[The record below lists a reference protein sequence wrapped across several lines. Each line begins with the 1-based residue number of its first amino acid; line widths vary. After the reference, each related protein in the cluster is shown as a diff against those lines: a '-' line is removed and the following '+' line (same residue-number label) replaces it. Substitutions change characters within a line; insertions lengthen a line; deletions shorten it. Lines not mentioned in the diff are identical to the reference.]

1 MTHPAALSTEQR
13 IRRSLSRRHRAEA
26 RFRFY
31 GKLAIALASASL
43 VFLLYNIVIPGISGF
58 VQHQV
63 QVVMRAD
70 MVKESGG
77 NAQKAVVSAFRATLK
92 GVRDDRTKR
101 LSAMLLSQSASFV
114 WQEMPNTKLPTTIW
128 LPLSDAADQYLKGKP
143 VSTLGSEQIGWLKD
157 LQQAGRLKAAF
168 NKDFF
173 LRGDSRDPDQAGFLG
188 SVMGSFFSL
197 AICIAI
203 SFIVGVLSAIY
214 LEEFARK
221 NWLTDVIEVN
231 INNLAAVP
239 SIIFG
244 LLGLALFL
252 NVFGLPRS
260 SALVGGLTLALM
272 TLPVIII
279 TTRVALKSVPPSI
292 RDAARALG
300 ASPQQVVW
308 HHVVPYALPG
318 MMTGAILGLSRA
330 IGETAPLL
338 MIGMV
343 AFVADV
349 PRGFL
354 DAATAM
360 PVQIYVWASS
370 PEMGFVEKTS
380 TGIIVLLAV
389 LIVMNSIAIFIR
401 RKTEVRWS

>member
-1 MTHPAALSTEQR
+1 MSTTEQR
-13 IRRSLSRRHRAEA
+13 IRQTLRRRHRAEA
-26 RFRFY
+26 RFKLY
-31 GKLAIALASASL
+31 GRLAIAVAAGSL
-43 VFLLYNIVIPGISGF
+43 VFLLYSIVVPGLSGF

-63 QVVMRAD
+63 QVTMTKDIVRAA
-70 MVKESGG
+70 KG
-77 NAQKAVVSAFRATLK
+77 NEQKAVVDAFRSTLD
-92 GVRDDRTKR
+92 GVNDKRSKR

-114 WQEMPNTKLPTTIW
+114 WLEAKQTKLPATIW
-128 LPLSDAADQYLKGKP
+128 LPLSDAADQYLKGRA
-143 VSTLGSEQIGWLKD
+143 VSTLNKEQKAWL
-157 LQQAGRLKAAF
+157 ASLKQEERIKGAF
-168 NKDFF
+168 NSTFF
-173 LRGDSRDPDQAGFLG
+173 SRGDSRDPDQAGFLG
-188 SVMGSFFSL
+188 SMVGSVLSL
-197 AICIAI
+197 AVCIVIA
-203 SFIVGVLSAIY
+203 FVLGVLSALY

-221 NWLTDVIEVN
+221 NWLTDFIEVN

-279 TTRVALKSVPPSI
+279 SARVALKSVPPSI

-308 HHVVPYALPG
+308 HHVVPYAMPG
-318 MMTGAILGLSRA
+318 IMTGAILGLARA

-349 PRGFL
+349 PEGFL

-380 TGIIVLLAV
+380 TGIIVLLALLV
-389 LIVMNSIAIFIR
+389 MMNSVAMVIR
-401 RKTEVRWS
+401 RKTEVRWA